1 MQRFFRIYY
10 IRWIIHDKETNAL
23 YTKHAAASVEETMDL
38 GQRLGERL
46 KAGDVVGLYGGLGAG
61 KTVFVKGIARGMGIF
76 EEVTSPTFTL
86 MRQYQAALPL
96 CHFDLYRI
104 EEEQE
109 LEHIGF
115 YDYIGADCVCVVE
128 WAGHSPGLRPDI
140 CVHIDGSGD
149 DERIIEI
156 SHKEDLDEY
165 SGD

>member
-1 MQRFFRIYY
+1 
-10 IRWIIHDKETNAL
+10 L
-23 YTKHAAASVEETMDL
+23 YTKHVAASVEETMEL
-38 GQRLGERL
+38 GRRLGERL

-61 KTVFVKGIARGMGIF
+61 KTVFAKGIAQGMGIT

-86 MRQYQAALPL
+86 MRLYQAALPL

-104 EEEQE
+104 EEEAE

-115 YDYIGADCVCVVE
+115 GDYIGSDCVCVVE
-128 WAGHSPGLRPDI
+128 WAGHAPSLHPDI

-156 SHKEDLDEY
+156 SYKEDSDEY
-165 SGD
+165 SRN

>member
-1 MQRFFRIYY
+1 M
-10 IRWIIHDKETNAL
+10 
-23 YTKHAAASVEETMDL
+23 YTKHVAASVEETMEL
-38 GQRLGERL
+38 GRRLGERL

-61 KTVFVKGIARGMGIF
+61 KTVFAKGIAQGMGIT

-86 MRQYQAALPL
+86 MRLYQAALPL

-104 EEEQE
+104 EEEAE

-115 YDYIGADCVCVVE
+115 NDYIGGDCVCVVE
-128 WAGHSPGLRPDI
+128 WAGHAPSLHPDI

-156 SHKEDLDEY
+156 SYKEDSDEY
-165 SGD
+165 SRN